1 MQTFSAHIILG
12 NVIWIVFKHV
22 DIWSWKTTL
31 GIPSLAW
38 QRKTFWK
45 MLLGFYVIMINFE
58 SWNIKSCNIQIAW
71 VNFFSWLV
79 KPFLAKSNLESSVKN
94 LQISKFSLISQCV
107 WFLEVDRKNISD
119 RIYLSKVTGPSSSLN
134 DNSSVGLLACKSH
147 FTRSTFRKWQ
157 SQIHRQNDGRLSTTI
172 QQVNTSSKPV
182 LKHEINILVLL
193 KITTKDTKWICWL
206 C

>member
-31 GIPSLAW
+31 GNSFSCLTKEHILKDAFGILCYYN
-38 QRKTFWK
+38 QFWK
-45 MLLGFYVIMINFE
+45 LKYKIMY
-58 SWNIKSCNIQIAW
+58 IQIAW

-79 KPFLAKSNLESSVKN
+79 KPFLAKNNLESSVKN
-94 LQISKFSLISQCV
+94 LPISKFSLISQCV

-119 RIYLSKVTGPSSSLN
+119 RIYLSKVTGPSNSLN

-157 SQIHRQNDGRLSTTI
+157 SA
-172 QQVNTSSKPV
+172 NTQA
-182 LKHEINILVLL
+182 EWWQFIN
-193 KITTKDTKWICWL
+193 
-206 C
+206 

>member
-45 MLLGFYVIMINFE
+45 MLLGFYVIMVNFE

-107 WFLEVDRKNISD
+107 WFLEADRKNISD

-157 SQIHRQNDGRLSTTI
+157 SANTQAKWWQVINYNPAGKYIFKTGVKTRDQYFSFAQNYNQR
-172 QQVNTSSKPV
+172 
-182 LKHEINILVLL
+182 H
-193 KITTKDTKWICWL
+193 
-206 C
+206 